1 MKKIAIMIFTNSP
14 GWSEKPKSLIQRFA
28 PYVSAPKNAGAISST
43 SATAMVM

>member
-14 GWSEKPKSLIQRFA
+14 GCTEKPKRMIHRLA

-43 SATAMVM
+43 RA